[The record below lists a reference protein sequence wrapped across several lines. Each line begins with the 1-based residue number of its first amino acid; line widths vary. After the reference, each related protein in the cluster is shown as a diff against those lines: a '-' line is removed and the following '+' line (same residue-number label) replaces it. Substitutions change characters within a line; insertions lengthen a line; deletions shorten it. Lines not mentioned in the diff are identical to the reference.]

1 MMHVC
6 SESEKEDVRF
16 GESGWDGQKTQTTLI
31 IVKSC
36 KSNQLVIVVKV
47 CFLSARL

>member
-16 GESGWDGQKTQTTLI
+16 GGNGWDGQKTQTTLI

-36 KSNQLVIVVKV
+36 KSNQLVIVVKL